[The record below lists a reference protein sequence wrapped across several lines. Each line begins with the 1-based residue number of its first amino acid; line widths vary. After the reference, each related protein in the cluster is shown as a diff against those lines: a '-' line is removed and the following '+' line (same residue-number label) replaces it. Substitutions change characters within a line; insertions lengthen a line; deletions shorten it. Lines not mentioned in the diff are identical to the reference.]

1 LQQEEETA
9 CSSEATAVCGPWVTK
24 ALARLGDG
32 RSLYSSFRTNRPE
45 QIVAGNVTAICGS
58 GLHTLFPKSDGS
70 LWAMGR
76 NDSGQLGDGTYNDV
90 YPYVGT
96 DRPEQIVASNVT
108 AIAVGS
114 YHSLFIKHD
123 GSLWVMGGND
133 YGELGDGTY
142 NQSIRP
148 EQIVASNVTT
158 IAGGWHYS
166 LFLKSDGSLWAM
178 GYNKEGQLGDGTY
191 NNINRPEQI
200 MASNVTAVA
209 AGAEHSLFLKSD
221 GSLWVMGANYE
232 GQLGIGTYSTNAP
245 NYGTNQPQPIVASNV
260 TAIAAGEFQ
269 SLFVKSDG
277 SLWGMGY
284 NNAGQLGDGTYNRT
298 NRPEQIAASNIVA
311 IAAGNLHSLFLKSD
325 GSLWGMG
332 YNADGELGDGT
343 YNKTNRP
350 EQIVTNGVTTI
361 AAGYYHSLFLKSD
374 GSLWAMGNNSNG
386 ELGDGTSNYYTNRPE
401 QIVAGTPGY
410 NQIRCQLLGRT
421 SMQLSF
427 VGIAGMNYALDRSSS
442 LSTPNWI
449 PQSTNPAGSFGA
461 LVFTNPPDAA
471 TNNFWRVRSV
481 P

>member
-277 SLWGMGY
+277 SLWGMGA
-284 NNAGQLGDGTYNRT
+284 NNYGQLGDGTTDNHNYET
-298 NRPEQIAASNIVA
+298 NRPEQIVASNVTA
-311 IAAGNLHSLFLKSD
+311 IAAGEDFSLFLKSD

-332 YNADGELGDGT
+332 ANSEGQLGDGT
-343 YNKTNRP
+343 YNGTVLPK
-350 EQIVTNGVTTI
+350 QIVPSNRISIQLLSGGLV
-361 AAGYYHSLFLKSD
+361 FLSFE
-374 GSLWAMGNNSNG
+374 GL
-386 ELGDGTSNYYTNRPE
+386 
-401 QIVAGTPGY
+401 AGT
-410 NQIRCQLLGRT
+410 
-421 SMQLSF
+421 
-427 VGIAGMNYALDRSSS
+427 NYAMDRATS
-442 LSTPNWI
+442 LSPPNWI
-449 PQSTNPAGSFGA
+449 PQLTNPANSVGV
-461 LVFTNPPDAA
+461 LLFTNPPDAT
-471 TNNFWRVRSV
+471 TNNFWRIRSV